1 MFFCSVCNLIL
12 NPTNNSSG
20 EEEENP
26 QGTENIPMST
36 YKVEKEAAV
45 PPERKNAVVPQLKIN
60 GIHDKGYEELANLD
74 PS

>member
-1 MFFCSVCNLIL
+1 M
-12 NPTNNSSG
+12 SG
-20 EEEENP
+20 LQVWNQE
-26 QGTENIPMST
+26 GTENIPMST

-60 GIHDKGYEELANLD
+60 GIHDKGYEELSNLD

>member
-1 MFFCSVCNLIL
+1 
-12 NPTNNSSG
+12 
-20 EEEENP
+20 
-26 QGTENIPMST
+26 MST
-36 YKVEKEAAV
+36 YKVEKETAV